1 MKHIG
6 SDTSAAPRV
15 FHMTP
20 GDFAIAAKNLCN
32 GAWTMQ
38 QAWLSAPEK
47 NLRAGMVRFGWEPDA
62 FWVLADLH
70 DDFITSRSTD
80 HNQDMWLLG
89 DVFEIFIARK
99 NSPHYLELHV
109 TPHNHRMHLK
119 LTAEDLEKIRSKHA
133 TLDEF
138 RKGECSMERINRSHL
153 FLLPK
158 CEGAERAE
166 DFRPISLSNSIYL
179 IIAKVLA
186 NRLRGVI
193 NDLIGPSQS
202 AFIPGRQLVDS
213 VVAAGEIIS
222 AWQRNKTKGFMWK
235 VDFAKAFDS
244 V

>member
-6 SDTSAAPRV
+6 SDTFAAPRI
-15 FHMTP
+15 FHMKP

-32 GAWTMQ
+32 DAWRMQ

-138 RKGECSMERINRSHL
+138 RCSAS
-153 FLLPK
+153 
-158 CEGAERAE
+158 
-166 DFRPISLSNSIYL
+166 
-179 IIAKVLA
+179 
-186 NRLRGVI
+186 
-193 NDLIGPSQS
+193 
-202 AFIPGRQLVDS
+202 
-213 VVAAGEIIS
+213 
-222 AWQRNKTKGFMWK
+222 
-235 VDFAKAFDS
+235 AFDS
-244 V
+244 WVLQPSEQNQWQVLARIPSTIFPDGGPFAVGEKLELSFSRYDAGPEGTPDVLSSTSPHLELNYHRRHEWRKVVLQEG